1 MGMLQVHLQAAQSP
15 STVYH
20 EFLLRYKPHEKVVY
34 GLVEGKED
42 PMFYRGLI
50 EQALP
55 SGWEAELIPA
65 GNRDA
70 VLNAYGDFDWSRYR
84 TERICFFV
92 DRDLTEFCGR
102 KAFECNNLYITD
114 NYSIEN
120 EVINFGTFRRVLE
133 EVFNISSLTEAELR
147 VLKESFEKNVEFF
160 NESLSPLMAQIILWH
175 RAGLNPCLSDIPI
188 RDYFHFKAG
197 TLALNA
203 QFAAIGDRIA
213 YAAISLG
220 LPASAIGE
228 LQTCEA
234 EFRQKHGP
242 KRFVRGKYYLWF
254 FLEFAGDVHR
264 NLPAVL
270 PSRTAAPKLK
280 VSLGPKN
287 AMVVI
292 APRLRCPESLA
303 AFIKQTYVQFASP
316 PAEPQARSLLGAIRL
331 WFGRFAR

>member
-1 MGMLQVHLQAAQSP
+1 MNMLQLHLQAVQSP

-55 SGWEAELIPA
+55 TGWEAELIPA

-70 VLNAYGDFDWSRYR
+70 VLNSYSEFDWSRYCA
-84 TERICFFV
+84 ERICFFV
-92 DRDLTEFCGR
+92 DRDLTAFCGR
-102 KAFECNNLYITD
+102 KAPEHNNLYVTD

-120 EVINFGTFRRVLE
+120 EVVNFGTFRRVLE
-133 EVFNISSLTEAELR
+133 EVFNITSLSEIELKAIR
-147 VLKESFEKNVEFF
+147 AIFDKNSKFF
-160 NESLSPLMAQIILWH
+160 NETLAPIMAQIILWH

-188 RDYFHFKAG
+188 KDYFQFNTG
-197 TLALNA
+197 LLVLRA
-203 QFAAIGDRIA
+203 QFAGVNDRIA
-213 YAAISLG
+213 YAAHELG
-220 LPASAIGE
+220 LPVSGAADLES
-228 LQTCEA
+228 CET
-234 EFRQKHGP
+234 EFREKDGP
-242 KRFVRGKYYLWF
+242 ERFVRGKYYLWF

-264 NLPAVL
+264 NLPAIL
-270 PSRTAAPKLK
+270 PSRSSVPKLK

-316 PAEPQARSLLGAIRL
+316 PAERRSSFWDALFR
-331 WFGRFAR
+331 WFGRLAR